1 VDDLDIPGGDGAVLA
16 PQGRPA
22 PEILDDL
29 QSRQSREPDVHGA
42 RLFGLV
48 YPTGNDDLEHLLEEV
63 NRRYLFGNALNPF
76 KFKEL
81 AALQDDVVSI
91 TSNLMHRPEGGGG
104 TMTSGGT
111 ESILMSMLVNRERAR
126 LRDIERPKIVVPE
139 SAHPAYAKAAHYF
152 GMDIVRVPLDQSFR
166 ADVKAA
172 ASVIGPD
179 TAVVVASAF
188 NYPYGVMDPVEE
200 LAALAA
206 ANGVG
211 CHVDACIG
219 GFVLPFLERLGHDVP
234 PWDFRVE
241 GVTEISADVHKYG
254 YCPKGASTVLHRDA
268 DWFGHQVFLYDNWGS
283 GLYGSPGVAGARPAG
298 PIATAWTAL
307 TYLGEEGYV
316 EIMRDLMATTAKV
329 RAGIEAIDGIEVVG
343 DPIGPVFALQSDRVD
358 LYAVGDVMDDKGWN
372 LNRNTDPRGLHLM
385 LSPAHGAVADQL
397 IADFADAVSNHG
409 ESQGKEARYS

>member
-1 VDDLDIPGGDGAVLA
+1 MDELDLPGGAGAQLPA
-16 PQGRPA
+16 QGRA
-22 PEILDDL
+22 ATAILDDL
-29 QSRQSREPDVHGA
+29 AARQSREPDVHGT

-48 YPTGNDDLEHLLEEV
+48 YPTGREDLETLLEEV

-81 AALQDDVVSI
+81 AALTDDVVAM
-91 TSNLMHRPEGGGG
+91 TSGLLNLPATGGG

-111 ESILMSMLVNRERAR
+111 ESILMSMLVARERAY
-126 LRDIERPKIVVPE
+126 LRGIERPQIVAPA
-139 SAHPAYAKAAHYF
+139 SAHPAYSKAAHYF
-152 GMDIVRVPLDQSFR
+152 GMDVVRIPLDADFR
-166 ADVKAA
+166 ADVRAA
-172 ASVIGPD
+172 ESLLGPK

-188 NYPYGVMDPVEE
+188 SYPYGVMDPVED

-219 GFVLPFLERLGHDVP
+219 GFVLPFLERLGRDVP
-234 PWDFRVE
+234 PWDFRVP

-254 YCPKGASTVLHRDA
+254 YCPKGASVILHRDP

-283 GLYGSPGVAGARPAG
+283 GLYGSPGIAGARPAG
-298 PIATAWTAL
+298 PIATAWAAL

-316 EIMRDLMATTAKV
+316 GIMRDLMATTAEV
-329 RAGIEAIDGIEVVG
+329 RAGIEAIDGLEIVG
-343 DPIGPVFALQSDRVD
+343 DPIGPVLAMQSDTID

-385 LSPAHGAVADQL
+385 LSPAHTAVAGEL
-397 IADFADAVSNHG
+397 LADLRDAVAHHG
-409 ESQGKEARYS
+409 ESRGVEARYA